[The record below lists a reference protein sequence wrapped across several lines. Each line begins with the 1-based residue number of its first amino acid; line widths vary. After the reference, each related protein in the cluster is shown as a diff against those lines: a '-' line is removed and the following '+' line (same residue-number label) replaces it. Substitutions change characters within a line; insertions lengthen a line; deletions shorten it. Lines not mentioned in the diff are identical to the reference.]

1 MRGGPGRPFPRAVK
15 GRVSRASIEI
25 WSGGQTG
32 VDRAALDTALE
43 LGLPING
50 WIPRG
55 RVAEDGR
62 VPTRYRGLR
71 EAESGDYAV
80 RTEKNVSDTQGTLVL
95 TWGPATGGTRDTIEI
110 ARRLVHPLME
120 IDLAAGDPS
129 AAADRA
135 AAWLAGLTRPGQTVR
150 LNVAG
155 PRASQA
161 PAAYQRAREI
171 LRLLF
176 GAVAVG

>member
-1 MRGGPGRPFPRAVK
+1 MN
-15 GRVSRASIEI
+15 GRVRRTDIEI

-32 VDRAALDTALE
+32 VDRAALDTALA

-62 VPTRYRGLR
+62 VPTWYRGLR
-71 EAESGDYAV
+71 EAESGEYAV
-80 RTEKNVSDTQGTLVL
+80 RTEKNVSDTHGTLVL
-95 TWGPATGGTRDTIEI
+95 TWGQAAAGTRETIEI
-110 ARRLVHPLME
+110 ARRLARPLME
-120 IDLAAGDPS
+120 IDLAAGDPG
-129 AAADRA
+129 AAAERA
-135 AAWLAGLTRPGQTVR
+135 AAWLAGLSRPGQAVR

-176 GAVAVG
+176 GAVASG